1 MECEVSTVHIVEKTN
16 FSPSSQTLI
25 DGVARS
31 NTSRNRCRVAQR
43 MKVSIFLVLG
53 ETMSSHLLYSFY
65 SLEVVLPSIA
75 FGLGKPIL
83 ILIDL
88 LHVLGTLSLV

>member
-43 MKVSIFLVLG
+43 MKVSVSLVLG
-53 ETMSSHLLYSFY
+53 KTMSSHLLYSFY
-65 SLEVVLPSIA
+65 SLEVVLPSIT